1 MNPPRT
7 AAVATFH
14 TIPAMRVFLLIG
26 IITLPLFAADGTP
39 PPARKVTI
47 TGEARP
53 PADIAKAIREQTG
66 TDVDV
71 AALDPKPIAA
81 DLQKLDYWTTVER
94 LAERTA
100 SRVVMTGGRVALK
113 PGKSQAPSFV
123 SGPFRFVYRDVFIRG
138 DGESGMAGY
147 TIHIDV
153 AWEPWLNTYRIDTTP
168 KITEAKDNSG
178 SSVKVPAGGSRSFT
192 TSNFAELTVRPQ
204 GLTRD
209 SKRLS
214 ISGSILV
221 TISDKLLTFSFDAVN
236 GKPVGNAVQ
245 DGVSVN
251 LTKHGPDGNDFVAIV
266 GLNYPKSDVVWE
278 SHEYAWHRNN
288 VMRLLPPKG
297 EPIVAD
303 LVEAADLRYGFK
315 GRAKEVGP
323 GWKLDY
329 RTPGPMREIEV
340 KFELKDIKLP

>member
-1 MNPPRT
+1 
-7 AAVATFH
+7 
-14 TIPAMRVFLLIG
+14 MRVFLLFVIF
-26 IITLPLFAADGTP
+26 TVPLLAADRTP

-47 TGEARP
+47 TGEP
-53 PADIAKAIREQTG
+53 KLPADLAKAIKEQTG

-71 AALDPKPIAA
+71 SALDPKPVAA
-81 DLQKLDYWTTVER
+81 DFEKLNYWTAVER
-94 LAERTA
+94 LAERTG
-100 SRVVMTGGRVALK
+100 SRIVMSGGRVALK
-113 PGKSQAPSFV
+113 LGKSQAPSFV

-153 AWEPWLNTYRIDTTP
+153 AWEPWLNTYRIDTVP
-168 KITEAKDNSG
+168 KITDAKDDAGHSI
-178 SSVKVPAGGSRSFT
+178 KVSAGGSRTFT
-192 TSNFAELTVRPQ
+192 SGNFAELTVRPQ

-209 SKRLS
+209 SKRLTL
-214 ISGSILV
+214 SGSMMV
-221 TISDKLLTFSFDAVN
+221 TIADKLLTFTFDATN
-236 GKPVGNAVQ
+236 GKSVGDARQ
-245 DGVSVN
+245 EGVSVN
-251 LTKHGPDGNDFVAIV
+251 LTKHGPDGNDWVAIV
-266 GLNYPKSDVVWE
+266 GLNYPKSDVIWE

-315 GRAKEVGP
+315 GRANQVGA

-340 KFELKDIKLP
+340 KFELKNIKLP

>member
-1 MNPPRT
+1 
-7 AAVATFH
+7 
-14 TIPAMRVFLLIG
+14 MRVLLLLG
-26 IITLPLFAADGTP
+26 ILTVPLHAADSTP

-47 TGEARP
+47 TGEP
-53 PADIAKAIREQTG
+53 KTLADIAKAIKEQTG

-71 AALDPKPIAA
+71 SALDPKPVAA
-81 DLQKLDYWTTVER
+81 DFQKLDYWTAVER
-94 LAERTA
+94 LSERSG
-100 SRVVMTGGRVALK
+100 SRIVMIGGRVALK
-113 PGKSQAPSFV
+113 PGKSQAASFV
-123 SGPFRFVYRDVFIRG
+123 SGPFRFVFREVFIRG
-138 DGESGMAGY
+138 DAESGNAGY
-147 TIHIDV
+147 TILIDV
-153 AWEPWLNTYRIDTTP
+153 AWEPWLNTYRIDTVP
-168 KITEAKDNSG
+168 KITDAKDDAGHSI
-178 SSVKVPAGGSRSFT
+178 KVPIGGSRTFT

-209 SKRLS
+209 SKRLTL
-214 ISGSILV
+214 SGSMMV
-221 TISDKLLTFSFDAVN
+221 TIADKLLTFTFDAVT
-236 GKPVGNAVQ
+236 GKPVGDATQ

-251 LTKHGPDGNDFVAIV
+251 LTKNGPDGNDWVAIV

-303 LVEAADLRYGFK
+303 MVEAADLRYGFK
-315 GRAKEVGP
+315 GRAKQVGP

-329 RTPGPMREIEV
+329 RTPGPMREIEL